1 MIKGIWVI
9 GVIGSR
15 GWVHAPR
22 LLGGRLGNDEL
33 IGRPGRADFKPAPT
47 ARRLIEVVSTGPTDG
62 DLRLRW
68 SIQSAEGR

>member
-22 LLGGRLGNDEL
+22 LLGGRLGNDPSTSSGQAQERR
-33 IGRPGRADFKPAPT
+33 GGAPQGRAGFKPAPT
-47 ARRLIEVVSTGPTDG
+47 A
-62 DLRLRW
+62 
-68 SIQSAEGR
+68 

>member
-33 IGRPGRADFKPAPT
+33 IGRPGRAGFKPAPT
-47 ARRLIEVVSTGPTDG
+47 A
-62 DLRLRW
+62 
-68 SIQSAEGR
+68 